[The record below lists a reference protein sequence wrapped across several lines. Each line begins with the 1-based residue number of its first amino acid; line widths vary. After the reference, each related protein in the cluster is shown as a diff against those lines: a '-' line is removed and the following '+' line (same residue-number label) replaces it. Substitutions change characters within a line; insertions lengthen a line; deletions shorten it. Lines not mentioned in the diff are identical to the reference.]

1 MKSNCCN
8 KPIKEDSDICSY
20 CKEHCEIKRTKEGE
34 LLSLDDL
41 ESMGKLNIK

>member
-8 KPIKEDSDICSY
+8 APKIEDSDVCSY
-20 CKEHCEIKRTKEGE
+20 CKEHCEPVEELGE

-41 ESMGKLNIK
+41 ESMGKLPK

>member
-1 MKSNCCN
+1 MSEEKF
-8 KPIKEDSDICSY
+8 
-20 CKEHCEIKRTKEGE
+20 CKHENIKRTKEGE